1 MANISMNAINT
12 INSKLG
18 QANAITTL
26 LMCDCDSNT
35 PINDELRDYALSAIF
50 DLVSDS
56 KALFRSETERKGAN
70 NERV

>member
-1 MANISMNAINT
+1 
-12 INSKLG
+12 
-18 QANAITTL
+18 
-26 LMCDCDSNT
+26 MCDCNSNT

>member
-1 MANISMNAINT
+1 MANISLDAINT

-18 QANAITTL
+18 QANAITIL
-26 LMCDCDSNT
+26 LMCDCDSDT

-56 KALFRSETERKGAN
+56 KALFRSETERKGGK
-70 NERV
+70 